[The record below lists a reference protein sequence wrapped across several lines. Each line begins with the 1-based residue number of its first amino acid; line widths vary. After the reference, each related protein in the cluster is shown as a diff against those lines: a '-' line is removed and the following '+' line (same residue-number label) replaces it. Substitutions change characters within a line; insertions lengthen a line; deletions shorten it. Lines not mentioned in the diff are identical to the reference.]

1 MWPELFNIVAPVFI
15 TVGIG
20 FLWARMKLDFDATFV
35 SRLVINVG
43 SPALVFSGLSKME
56 ASGDLF
62 AILVFAAI
70 ATLLLL
76 LAVNLLVL
84 RLSGKPLGLWLQP
97 LTFPNWGNLG
107 LPICYF
113 AYGDSGLA
121 LAIAFYAVSST
132 TQLTLGLLM
141 ASGSWRPMLL
151 MRMPVV
157 YAVGFALAFLSTE
170 TVPPRWLLNTT
181 ELVGGFM
188 IPMMLLALG
197 ASLAG
202 LKVTRLGQAAPFVIY
217 RHALGLALGVGL
229 AEALGLE
236 GAAYGVVV
244 IQGAMPIAV
253 LNYLLA
259 ARFNHMPEFVAS
271 LVFLSTILTFVT
283 IPVVLAFLI

>member
-1 MWPELFNIVAPVFI
+1 MWRELFDIVAPVFI

-43 SPALVFSGLSKME
+43 SPALVFSGLTSME
-56 ASGDLF
+56 AGGELF
-62 AILVFAAI
+62 ALLVFAAV

-76 LAVNLLVL
+76 IAVNAVTL
-84 RLSGKPLGLWLQP
+84 RFIGRPLGQWLQP

-113 AYGDSGLA
+113 AYGDTGLA

-151 MRMPVV
+151 ARMPVV
-157 YAVGFALAFLSTE
+157 YSVGFAMVFLFTD
-170 TVPPRWLLNTT
+170 TTPPRWLSNTT

-197 ASLAG
+197 ASLAN
-202 LKVTRLGQAAPFVIY
+202 LRATRLGEAAPFVIY
-217 RHALGLALGVGL
+217 RHAIGIGIGVLLAELLGLS
-229 AEALGLE
+229 

-253 LNYLLA
+253 MNYLLA
-259 ARFNHMPEFVAS
+259 ARFNHMPDFVAS